1 MVRGKCNSIAAAV
14 AAAVVVV
21 VVIVVATQCW
31 LSIEKHCTTTM
42 PLPHVLQKIQ
52 GTADETAYPI
62 IAGYAAAAGG
72 QEICTKKAV
81 EL

>member
-31 LSIEKHCTTTM
+31 LSIEKHCTTM
-42 PLPHVLQKIQ
+42 LLPHVLQKIQ
-52 GTADETAYPI
+52 GTADETPPI
-62 IAGYAAAAGG
+62 IAGYAAAGG
-72 QEICTKKAV
+72 QDIRTKKAV

>member
-42 PLPHVLQKIQ
+42 LLPHVLQKIQ
-52 GTADETAYPI
+52 GTADETPPI
-62 IAGYAAAAGG
+62 IAGYAAAGG